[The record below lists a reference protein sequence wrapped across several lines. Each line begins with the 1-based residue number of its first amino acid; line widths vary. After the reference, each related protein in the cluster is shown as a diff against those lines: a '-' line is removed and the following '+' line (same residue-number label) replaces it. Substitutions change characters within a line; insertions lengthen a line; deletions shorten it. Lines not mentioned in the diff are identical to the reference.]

1 MILATEV
8 GHLIHEDDPL
18 QFIKNMRGFVSHFG
32 VEEEAK
38 DCLKEAPKFDENTHI
53 LGRWE

>member
-1 MILATEV
+1 
-8 GHLIHEDDPL
+8 
-18 QFIKNMRGFVSHFG
+18 MRGFVSHFG